1 MRPAIL
7 IPALNA
13 ADTVEGVVK
22 GLRAQV
28 GDLIPIFVVD
38 DGSTD
43 ATAELAE
50 KAGARVLRHPINR
63 GKGAAIRTGLRA
75 ARDAG
80 CDVALTVDADGQHP
94 PDHAA
99 RLLDSSYDPHAL
111 VLGTRDL
118 ALSGAP
124 RGHLTGNTASHCRLS
139 VLP

>member
-13 ADTVEGVVK
+13 ADTVAGVVK

-50 KAGARVLRHPINR
+50 KAGARVLRHAINR

-75 ARDAG
+75 AREAG

-94 PDHAA
+94 PEHAA
-99 RLLDSSYDPHAL
+99 RLLDPGYDPEAL

-118 ALSGAP
+118 ARSGAP
-124 RGHLTGNTASHCRLS
+124 RGNLIGNRASNFFVS
-139 VLP
+139 V